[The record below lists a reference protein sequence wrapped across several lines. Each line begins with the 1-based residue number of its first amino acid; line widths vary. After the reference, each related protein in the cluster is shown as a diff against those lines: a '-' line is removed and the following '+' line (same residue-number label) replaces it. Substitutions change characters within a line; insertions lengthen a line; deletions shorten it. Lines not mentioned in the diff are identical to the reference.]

1 MFAMRLEKLLIRDK
15 KVITEAWFDALAS
28 SYPAETTE
36 ILKSRKDP
44 FANPVGGTARRSL
57 EAVYDELVGAMD
69 AKTVITALDPL
80 IRIRAVQA
88 LFSASQAVGF
98 IFLLKPIIRRH
109 SKTELDDSG
118 LGEAL
123 SAFESKID
131 TLALMAF
138 DIFMACREKLADL
151 RANELK
157 DRTLHAFERA
167 GLVAADP

>member
-1 MFAMRLEKLLIRDK
+1 MQLKELLIRDK
-15 KVITEAWFDALAS
+15 KAITEEWLDALLS
-28 SYPAETTE
+28 TYPDETME
-36 ILKSRKDP
+36 VLKSRKDP
-44 FANPVGGTARRSL
+44 FANPVGATAKRSL

-69 AKTVITALDPL
+69 AKTLIGALDPL
-80 IRIRAVQA
+80 IRIRAVQT

-109 SKTELDDSG
+109 AKAEPADSG
-118 LGEAL
+118 PGEAL
-123 SAFESKID
+123 PAFESKID
-131 TLALMAF
+131 SLALMAF

-167 GLVAADP
+167 GLVASDP